1 MFVPRAHLEF
11 FGVVVGAVGDGG
23 DVHDGDS
30 VGNSSTMR
38 LGEHDNDP
46 PTYGMVF
53 FLLLLLCSPLS
64 TVLLA
69 EFTMG
74 A

>member
-1 MFVPRAHLEF
+1 
-11 FGVVVGAVGDGG
+11 
-23 DVHDGDS
+23 
-30 VGNSSTMR
+30 MR
-38 LGEHDNDP
+38 LREHDDP
-46 PTYGMVF
+46 PTYGMVL

-69 EFTMG
+69 EFTVG